1 MLRFRFRPHNPHFQK
16 IEMSTSFASGAA
28 PRMSLLMP
36 RAEVRVRS
44 EQLATSP
51 LIIKLRAERF
61 SFYYGNFQALHDI
74 SLDIHQHRIT
84 ALIGPSGC
92 GKSTFLRAMN
102 RMCEMVP
109 RARAAGR
116 LVLDGENISELE
128 VTRLRRRVGMV
139 FQRPNPFPKSIFE
152 NVAYGVRIGGVKND
166 RVLAEIVEKSLI
178 KAALWEEV
186 KDKLRDSAYSL
197 SGGQQQRLCIARAL
211 AIDPQVL
218 LLDEPC
224 SALDPISTA
233 KVEETVFSLREA
245 CTIVMVT
252 HNLQQAARIADY
264 TAFFM
269 MGRLI
274 EAGPTEAVFLRPVHP
289 STQDYLTGRL
299 G

>member
-139 FQRPNPFPKSIFE
+139 FQRPN
-152 NVAYGVRIGGVKND
+152 
-166 RVLAEIVEKSLI
+166 
-178 KAALWEEV
+178 
-186 KDKLRDSAYSL
+186 
-197 SGGQQQRLCIARAL
+197 
-211 AIDPQVL
+211 
-218 LLDEPC
+218 
-224 SALDPISTA
+224 
-233 KVEETVFSLREA
+233 
-245 CTIVMVT
+245 
-252 HNLQQAARIADY
+252 
-264 TAFFM
+264 
-269 MGRLI
+269 
-274 EAGPTEAVFLRPVHP
+274 
-289 STQDYLTGRL
+289 
-299 G
+299 